1 MYYTFWDYMR
11 FYKKYALD
19 SWTDMG
25 PSEYG
30 VLLLSIGVFGWL
42 LMKNGTR

>member
-1 MYYTFWDYMR
+1 MYQNVMYYLR
-11 FYKKYALD
+11 FYKDYALD
-19 SWTDMG
+19 SWADMG

-30 VLLLSIGVFGWL
+30 IVLLSIGVFGWL